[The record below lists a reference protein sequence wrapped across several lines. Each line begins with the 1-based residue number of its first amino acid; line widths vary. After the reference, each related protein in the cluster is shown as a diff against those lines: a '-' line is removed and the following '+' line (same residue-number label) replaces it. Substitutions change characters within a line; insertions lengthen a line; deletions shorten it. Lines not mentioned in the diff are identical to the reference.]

1 MPVWAESAW
10 AVAPWPMQLHARMSQ
25 LAAQCLSGEG
35 FVLLVLQSS
44 HLPVTYM
51 ARDTHRAGGRA
62 PTCEKWSLI
71 MRYVCECVDRP
82 HNPHAAHAHVRIFSS
97 ARTHKV
103 CLLQNVTTY

>member
-51 ARDTHRAGGRA
+51 ARDTHTVAGRPTGPRVWRVAGPGPPAGA
-62 PTCEKWSLI
+62 PRRPPTSNICEKIWVVPSSL
-71 MRYVCECVDRP
+71 VP
-82 HNPHAAHAHVRIFSS
+82 
-97 ARTHKV
+97 K
-103 CLLQNVTTY
+103 

>member
-44 HLPVTYM
+44 HLPPSRTWHETPSE
-51 ARDTHRAGGRA
+51 RHTCRAGPGAGPAGA
-62 PTCEKWSLI
+62 PRRPPTSNICEKIWVVPSSL
-71 MRYVCECVDRP
+71 VP
-82 HNPHAAHAHVRIFSS
+82 
-97 ARTHKV
+97 K
-103 CLLQNVTTY
+103 